1 MSGALNL
8 ASAVPTIVAA
18 ASVAAPFASVA
29 APFASYAPGAPG
41 AQLGGGA
48 GGDSAILIWI
58 LLAAVVGWL
67 VYDTYFQGNLEYV
80 VAKDGEAYQVQS
92 RPDKQQAADLLSD
105 VRVRLQQLARHL
117 EKSEADDERT
127 QRLVVQFRPDKI
139 SEGPDNSKY
148 TSYSVNKGERLVFC
162 IRQKNQERTLM
173 DLNTMIFVAVHEL
186 AHICTTSVGH
196 TTEFWDNMRWLLQ
209 HAINIGMYADQD
221 FKKPKQYC
229 GIQITSSPL
238 HM

>member
-1 MSGALNL
+1 MSGPLNL
-8 ASAVPTIVAA
+8 VAAPPIAAAA
-18 ASVAAPFASVA
+18 ASAAIAGVSAVAGVAAGAAPF
-29 APFASYAPGAPG
+29 G
-41 AQLGGGA
+41 AQLGGG

-58 LLAAVVGWL
+58 LLAAVVIWL

-80 VAKDGEAYQVQS
+80 VAKDGEAYEVQS
-92 RPDKQQAADLLSD
+92 LPDKKEAADLLAD
-105 VRVRLQQLARHL
+105 VRARLEQLTRHL
-117 EKSEADDERT
+117 EKAEPDDERT
-127 QRLVVQFRPDKI
+127 RRLIVQFRPDKI
-139 SEGPDNSKY
+139 SEGADHSKY

-162 IRQKNQERTLM
+162 IRQKDSARTLM
-173 DLNTMIFVAVHEL
+173 DLNTMLFVAIHEV

-209 HAINIGMYADQD
+209 HAINIGVYMDQD

-229 GIQITSSPL
+229 GIKITSSPL

>member
-1 MSGALNL
+1 M
-8 ASAVPTIVAA
+8 IAA
-18 ASVAAPFASVA
+18 AGGSAPLV
-29 APFASYAPGAPG
+29 
-41 AQLGGGA
+41 GGA

-58 LLAAVVGWL
+58 LLAAVVAWL

-80 VAKDGEAYQVQS
+80 VAKDGESYQVQS
-92 RPDKQQAADLLSD
+92 RPDKQQAADLLAD
-105 VRVRLQQLARHL
+105 VRARLQQLTRHL

-127 QRLVVQFRPDKI
+127 RRLVVQFQPDKI
-139 SEGPDNSKY
+139 SEGPDQSKY

-162 IRQKNQERTLM
+162 IRQKDQARTLM
-173 DLNTMIFVAVHEL
+173 DLNTMVFVAVHEL
-186 AHICTTSVGH
+186 AHICTESVGH
-196 TTEFWDNMRWLLQ
+196 TPEFWDNMRWLLQ
-209 HAINIGMYADQD
+209 HAINIGIYADQD